1 MTVTGTVAVCPAV
14 GLSVC
19 LAAWGTIQLV
29 RSESVCVEAG
39 QASVC
44 LLALLGSE

>member
-14 GLSVC
+14 GLSVW